1 MLLVISISKEWSVI
15 LQRAGPSMA
24 WCVVCVQV
32 RLWTVEDVCRWLDT
46 LRLGQYKQAFKEASV
61 DGEFLLELREE
72 DMMQV
77 RHHSPTPSHDQ
88 SELGQRDLVSCT
100 RSPVDPC

>member
-1 MLLVISISKEWSVI
+1 MGRVAL
-15 LQRAGPSMA
+15 
-24 WCVVCVQV
+24 QV

-77 RHHSPTPSHDQ
+77 SHWSLALRAPVWFAPGSRQ
-88 SELGQRDLVSCT
+88 SFR
-100 RSPVDPC
+100 

>member
-1 MLLVISISKEWSVI
+1 
-15 LQRAGPSMA
+15 MA

>member
-1 MLLVISISKEWSVI
+1 M
-15 LQRAGPSMA
+15 P
-24 WCVVCVQV
+24 QV
-32 RLWTVEDVCRWLDT
+32 RLWTVEDVTRWLDT

-77 RHHSPTPSHDQ
+77 THESHSESLHKPRIRGSSLCLDI
-88 SELGQRDLVSCT
+88 
-100 RSPVDPC
+100 